1 MALPLLGS
9 KARKHDQIIAIDL
22 GAHTTKAVQI
32 QRRGDRFTL
41 SGYTIQ
47 EAPTREDAASP
58 DQMGAHL
65 TKVVQALGARGKQ
78 VAFALGVSDSLVRP
92 AEMPLVP
99 ASEMRALLKFNA
111 KAYLQQDLPDHVFDC
126 YVLPSAPSAK
136 PEPGGRPGQRGKVLV
151 AGTKKKTLDDLQA
164 AARAAGLIPEA
175 VVPGLIGPANAF
187 ECAQPALF
195 AKEPVALVDIG
206 FKNSSITIL
215 LAGEPILNR
224 VVGIGGERL
233 TSGVAEALGVSYAEA
248 EGIKLGL
255 AEEVQ
260 STLVALL
267 APLGRELRAS
277 IDFFE
282 HQQDRTVSQV
292 YVSGGSA
299 RSDYILETLQTEL
312 MAPCVRWNPTQSLS
326 LSLPAT
332 QGEGIEP
339 CAPQLAVAVGAALAV
354 L

>member
-41 SGYTIQ
+41 SGYAVQ

-58 DQMGAHL
+58 DQLGAHL

-126 YVLPSAPSAK
+126 YVLPLPPSVK
-136 PEPGGRPGQRGKVLV
+136 PEPSRPGQRGRVLV
-151 AGTKKKTLDDLQA
+151 AGAKKKTLDDLQA

-187 ECAQPALF
+187 ECAQPELF
-195 AKEPVALVDIG
+195 AKEPVVLVDIG
-206 FKNSSITIL
+206 FRNSSISIL

-260 STLVALL
+260 STLVVLL

-312 MAPCVRWNPTQSLS
+312 MAPCVRWNPTQSLT
-326 LSLPAT
+326 LSLPAN

>member
-1 MALPLLGS
+1 M
-9 KARKHDQIIAIDL
+9 
-22 GAHTTKAVQI
+22 
-32 QRRGDRFTL
+32 
-41 SGYTIQ
+41 
-47 EAPTREDAASP
+47 
-58 DQMGAHL
+58 
-65 TKVVQALGARGKQ
+65 
-78 VAFALGVSDSLVRP
+78 
-92 AEMPLVP
+92 
-99 ASEMRALLKFNA
+99 
-111 KAYLQQDLPDHVFDC
+111 
-126 YVLPSAPSAK
+126 
-136 PEPGGRPGQRGKVLV
+136 
-151 AGTKKKTLDDLQA
+151 
-164 AARAAGLIPEA
+164 
-175 VVPGLIGPANAF
+175 IGPANAF
-187 ECAQPALF
+187 ECAQPELF

-206 FKNSSITIL
+206 FRNSSISIL

-224 VVGIGGERL
+224 VVAIGGERL

-312 MAPCVRWNPTQSLS
+312 MAPRARWNPTQSLS
-326 LSLPAT
+326 LDLTGS
-332 QGEGIEP
+332 QREGIESS
-339 CAPQLAVAVGAALAV
+339 APQLAVAVGTALAV

>member
-9 KARKHDQIIAIDL
+9 KARRYDQIIAVDL

-32 QRRGDRFTL
+32 QRKGDRFTL
-41 SGYTIQ
+41 SGYTVQ
-47 EAPTREDAASP
+47 DAPTREDAASP
-58 DQMGAHL
+58 ERLGAHL
-65 TKVVQALGARGKQ
+65 AKVLQALGARGKQ

-92 AEMPLVP
+92 AEMPTVP

-136 PEPGGRPGQRGKVLV
+136 PEPNRPGQRGKVLV
-151 AGTKKKTLDDLQA
+151 AGAKRKTLDDLQA
-164 AARAAGLIPEA
+164 AARAVGLIPEA
-175 VVPGLIGPANAF
+175 IVPGMIGPANAF
-187 ECAQPALF
+187 ECAQPELF

-206 FKNSSITIL
+206 FRNSSISIL

-224 VVGIGGERL
+224 VVAIGGERL

-255 AEEVQ
+255 AQEVQ

-282 HQQDRTVSQV
+282 HQQDRTVAQV
-292 YVSGGSA
+292 HVSGGSA

-312 MAPCVRWNPTQSLS
+312 MAPCVRWNPTQTLS
-326 LSLPAT
+326 LSLPAS

>member
-9 KARKHDQIIAIDL
+9 KARKHDQIIAVDL

-32 QRRGDRFTL
+32 QRRGDQFAL
-41 SGYTIQ
+41 IGYALQ
-47 EAPTREDAASP
+47 EAPTREVAGSP
-58 DQMGAHL
+58 DELGAHL
-65 TKVVQALGARGKQ
+65 AKVLQALGARGKQ
-78 VAFALGVSDSLVRP
+78 VAFALGVNDSLVRP

-126 YVLPSAPSAK
+126 HILPVLSTAK
-136 PEPGGRPGQRGKVLV
+136 SEPGRPGQRGKVLV
-151 AGTKKKTLDDLQA
+151 AGAKKKILDDLQA
-164 AARAAGLIPEA
+164 VARAAGLVPEA
-175 VVPGLIGPANAF
+175 IVPGLIAPANAF
-187 ECAQPALF
+187 ESAQPQVF
-195 AKEPVALVDIG
+195 AKDPVVLVDIG
-206 FKNSSITIL
+206 FTHSSISIL

-224 VVGIGGERL
+224 VVAIGGERL
-233 TSGVAEALGVSYAEA
+233 TSGVAETLGVSYAEA

-282 HQQDRTVSQV
+282 HQRDRTVSQV

-312 MAPCVRWNPTQSLS
+312 MAPCARWNPTQSLS
-326 LSLPAT
+326 LDLTGS
-332 QGEGIEP
+332 QREGIESS
-339 CAPQLAVAVGAALAV
+339 APQLAVAVGTALAV